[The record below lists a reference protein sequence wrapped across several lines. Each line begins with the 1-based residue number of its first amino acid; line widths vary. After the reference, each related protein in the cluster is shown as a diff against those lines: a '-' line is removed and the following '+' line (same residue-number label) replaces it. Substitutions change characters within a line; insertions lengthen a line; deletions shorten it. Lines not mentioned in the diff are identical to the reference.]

1 MALIT
6 EINTFSQRL
15 EYKDEHESFSWFSV
29 ILFQI
34 NGFIPLSLL

>member
-15 EYKDEHESFSWFSV
+15 EYKDEHESFS
-29 ILFQI
+29 
-34 NGFIPLSLL
+34 